1 MIRLTAFLL
10 FLFSL
15 PLLADTQVT
24 HTFEDGE
31 VISAEEFNKNFDDL
45 EAAIDAVG
53 GGGGSPSDGVVY
65 GSPVWVDSNGT
76 VLTGRDGSRIL
87 WRVNGELM
95 NIGVVENG
103 AYVSA
108 VQRYYSTSDC
118 TGDAIGVRAGNGKLW
133 VANGVLNGEGAL
145 VENTPPYN
153 SVDDVPGGP
162 CYTESGESVNFLKQE
177 SSIGVAAPS
186 WTTDGTKIVSDL
198 R

>member
-31 VISAEEFNKNFDDL
+31 VIRAEEFNKNFDDL

-53 GGGGSPSDGVVY
+53 GGGVSPSDGVVY
-65 GSPVWVDSNGT
+65 GSPVWVDSSGT
-76 VLTGRDGSRIL
+76 VLTGRAGLEIL
-87 WRVNGELM
+87 WRVNGELKT
-95 NIGVVENG
+95 IGQVQNG
-103 AYVSA
+103 AYGVYVA
-108 VQRYYSTSDC
+108 RYYTSFDC
-118 TGDAIGVRAGNGKLW
+118 TGEAIGFRQQYGQLW
-133 VANGVLNGEGAL
+133 VANGVLNEEGAL
-145 VENTPPYN
+145 VENAPQFN
-153 SVDDVPGGP
+153 SIDYKPGGS
-162 CYTESGESVNFLKQE
+162 CSVETGESTNVRRE

-186 WTTDGTKIVSDL
+186 WTTDGTQMFSDL

>member
-53 GGGGSPSDGVVY
+53 GGEGGPPDGASY

-76 VLTGRDGSRIL
+76 VLTGRDGRDVI
-87 WRVNGELM
+87 WRVNGELRD
-95 NIGVVENG
+95 IGEVWDDIFVRR
-103 AYVSA
+103 
-108 VQRYYSTSDC
+108 VQTYYYASNCS
-118 TGDAIGVRAGNGKLW
+118 GDIAGYQADSGGDLW
-133 VANGVLNGEGAL
+133 ITNGVLHEEGAL
-145 VENTPPYN
+145 LQNSPLYN
-153 SVDDVPGGP
+153 SVSRPPQGCFNELGD
-162 CYTESGESVNFLKQE
+162 TEGQVHQE

-186 WTTDGTKIVSDL
+186 WATEGAQMLEDL